1 MLFEAFNRFI
11 IKQST
16 NDATWRFWKDFIFT
30 DFTAYL
36 ALYVAIR
43 TRHWTLRMA
52 GLKEMAPTF
61 WAFDRT
67 TYCKLIPDHISDL
80 KTFPPEVLHSF
91 MLCCFSV
98 GLERKKKV

>member
-16 NDATWRFWKDFIFT
+16 NNATWQFWKDFIFT

-43 TRHWTLRMA
+43 THHWTLRMA
-52 GLKEMAPTF
+52 GLKEMAPTL

-67 TYCKLIPDHISDL
+67 MFCKLIPDHINFL
-80 KTFPPEVLHSF
+80 T
-91 MLCCFSV
+91 
-98 GLERKKKV
+98 